1 MYTGN
6 KGEKKNKKEKYIIV
20 IVHFKRNSGTNTD

>member
-6 KGEKKNKKEKYIIV
+6 KGEKNKKEKYIIV